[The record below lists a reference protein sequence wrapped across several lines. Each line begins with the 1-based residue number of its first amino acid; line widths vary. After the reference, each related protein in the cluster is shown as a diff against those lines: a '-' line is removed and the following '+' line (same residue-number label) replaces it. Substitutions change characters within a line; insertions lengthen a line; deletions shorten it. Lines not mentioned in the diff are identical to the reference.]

1 MKRIS
6 LSPDWQ
12 KGTTL
17 EVNDIG
23 TFGWSSKS
31 ETLRQVIKRSES
43 DGVACKNHLITLAMG
58 A

>member
-6 LSPDWQ
+6 LSPDWFQ
-12 KGTTL
+12 GTTL
-17 EVNDIG
+17 GVNDIG
-23 TFGWSSKS
+23 TFGWPSKS

-43 DGVACKNHLITLAMG
+43 DGVACKNHPVTLAMG

>member
-1 MKRIS
+1 
-6 LSPDWQ
+6 
-12 KGTTL
+12 
-17 EVNDIG
+17 VNDIG

-58 A
+58 ALQQKC